1 MGSAHA
7 WLQWPITG
15 AIRAGVAAAGSF
27 PAPMTIR
34 MARALGH
41 AAAAA
46 PMNRVRLGRA
56 VSNLRFAFPT
66 WDEDRIR
73 RTAIA
78 GYEHLF
84 MLGAEIAYGPR
95 VLTPDGWLRHVQ
107 IGEVAAGVEAVLSG
121 RPAILITGHCGNWEV
136 LGCTVSMLGFPVHS
150 VYRPLDLKSLDDWV
164 RRTRQRYGLT
174 LVDKFGAVH
183 ELPKIVRK
191 GAPVSFV
198 ADQNGGDRGVFVPFF
213 NRLTS
218 SYKSIG
224 LLAMQFDASIVC
236 GFARREGPAGTTPD
250 GLRYRFDVIDVYGPD
265 DWNSQP
271 DPLFYLTARYRRAI
285 ETMVRLA
292 PEQYLWMHR
301 IWRSRPRHERLGRPF
316 PEAMTDKI
324 RSLPWT
330 TDADLELIRQ
340 RSAADAATLARLGVS
355 RLS

>member
-1 MGSAHA
+1 MNAQAIWQQPVAGV
-7 WLQWPITG
+7 
-15 AIRAGVAAAGSF
+15 IRAGVAAAGSM
-27 PAPMTIR
+27 PAPATLR
-34 MARALGH
+34 AARSLGH
-41 AAAAA
+41 LAAAA
-46 PMNRVRLGRA
+46 PWNRVRLGRA
-56 VSNLRFAFPT
+56 TSNLSFAFPE
-66 WDEDRIR
+66 WDEDRVR

-95 VLTPDGWLRHVQ
+95 VLTPDAWLRHVQ
-107 IGEVAAGVEAVLSG
+107 VGEVAAGVEEVLSG
-121 RPAILITGHCGNWEV
+121 RPSILITGHCGNWEV
-136 LGCTVSMLGFPVHS
+136 LGCTVSMLGFPLHS
-150 VYRPLDLKSLDDWV
+150 IYRPLDLKPLDDWV

-183 ELPKIVRK
+183 EMPKIIRK

-224 LLAMQFDASIVC
+224 LLAMEFNASIVC
-236 GFARREGPAGTTPD
+236 GLARRLAPPGTAPD
-250 GLRYRFDVIDVYGPD
+250 GLDYRFDVIDVYGPK
-265 DWNSQP
+265 DWNDQP

-285 ETMVRLA
+285 EQMVRLA

-316 PEAMTDKI
+316 PEAMEEKI
-324 RSLPWT
+324 RALPWT
-330 TDADLELIRQ
+330 TDEDLALIKE
-340 RSAADAATLARLGVS
+340 RSAQDAATLARLGVH

>member
-1 MGSAHA
+1 MSSPSA

-15 AIRAGVAAAGSF
+15 AIRAGVAAAGCV

-34 MARALGH
+34 AARALGY

-56 VSNLRFAFPT
+56 TSNLRIAFPS

-78 GYEHLF
+78 SYEHLF
-84 MLGAEIAYGPR
+84 MLGAEIACGPR
-95 VLTPDGWLRHVQ
+95 ALTPDAWQRHVQ
-107 IGEVAAGVEAVLSG
+107 VGEVAAGVEEVLAG

-136 LGCTVSMLGFPVHS
+136 LGCTVSMLGFPLHAL
-150 VYRPLDLKSLDDWV
+150 YRPLDLKPLDDWV

-183 ELPKIVRK
+183 DLPRIVRQ

-236 GFARREGPAGTTPD
+236 GCARRLAPPGTAPD
-250 GLRYRFDVIDVYGPD
+250 GLQYRFDVIDVYGPD
-265 DWNSQP
+265 DWNDQP

-285 ETMVRLA
+285 EKMVRLA

-301 IWRSRPRHERLGRPF
+301 IWRSRPRHERLARPF
-316 PEAMTDKI
+316 PEAMADKI

-330 TDADLELIRQ
+330 TEADLELIRS

>member
-1 MGSAHA
+1 SAPPFFRRACSRGHSMSIA
-7 WLQWPITG
+7 TMWQRPLAGT
-15 AIRAGVAAAGSF
+15 IRAAVAAAGSV
-27 PAPMTIR
+27 PAPATLR
-34 MARALGH
+34 AARALGH
-41 AAAAA
+41 ATATA
-46 PMNRVRLGRA
+46 PWNRVRLDRA
-56 VSNLRFAFPT
+56 ISHLSFAFPD
-66 WDEDRIR
+66 WDEGRVR

-84 MLGAEIAYGPR
+84 LLGAEIACGPR
-95 VLTPDGWLRHVQ
+95 ALTPDAWQRHVEV
-107 IGEVAAGVEAVLSG
+107 GEVARGVQEVLAG

-136 LGCTVSMLGFPVHS
+136 LGCTVSMLGFPLHAL
-150 VYRPLDLKSLDDWV
+150 YRPLDLKPLDDWV

-183 ELPKIVRK
+183 QLPKIVRQ
-191 GAPVSFV
+191 GAPVAFV

-224 LLAMQFDASIVC
+224 LLAMQFEASIIC
-236 GFARREGPAGTTPD
+236 GLARRTSAPGTAPD
-250 GLRYRFDVIDVYGPD
+250 GLRYRFDVIDVYGPA
-265 DWNSQP
+265 DWQNHQ

-316 PEAMTDKI
+316 PEQLASKI

-330 TDADLELIRQ
+330 SEA
-340 RSAADAATLARLGVS
+340 
-355 RLS
+355 